1 MATPLHYHRRAKRV
15 SPMRARRIGGAAAVA
30 VGAGDFPGIEI
41 AEPQSVRGRLISG
54 SVALALH
61 GAFILALVLAAWLMP
76 EQVEER
82 IFELT
87 RIQDNVAREEPAPAP
102 RVIAESSGRFN
113 PAPMAVPAQIRSPA
127 VIQRAAPV
135 VQARKLEMASVATV
149 KAPREVQRAARVV
162 EHARA
167 FQSAVQVTT
176 SPLEVD
182 ANAPAIRGPVQA
194 TEAGAAQAG
203 PRQVANGATVGRDNL
218 AALGTGSSVRD
229 GIASNRDVLGSKT
242 GVRAQVN
249 WAVGDGNLRG
259 TGGDG
264 TGPGGI
270 TWSDCIARPEVRAY
284 MERIRARVMAR
295 WSLPPSTRGNQSVK
309 LRFTLD
315 RAGSASAV
323 GVVQSEDPLLGQSAQ
338 AALRSASPF
347 DHMPERVRCLAGQPI
362 SATFRNPTVAN
373 R

>member
-1 MATPLHYHRRAKRV
+1 MRMHRFG
-15 SPMRARRIGGAAAVA
+15 GGAAALPVNA
-30 VGAGDFPGIEI
+30 ANFPGIEI
-41 AEPQSVRGRLISG
+41 AEPATVRGRLISG

-61 GAFILALVLAAWLMP
+61 AAAILGLLIAAWLLP
-76 EQVEER
+76 DEVEET
-82 IFELT
+82 IFQLT
-87 RIQDNVAREEPAPAP
+87 RIQDNVVKQEPAPAP
-102 RVIAESSGRFN
+102 RVIAEARTSYN

-167 FQSAVQVTT
+167 FQSQVQVTT
-176 SPLEVD
+176 SPLEVEAD
-182 ANAPAIRGPVQA
+182 APAIRGPVEA
-194 TEAGAAQAG
+194 TDAGAVRAG
-203 PRQVANGATVGRDNL
+203 PRQVTDGNTVGSADL
-218 AALGTGSSVRD
+218 AALGTGSSVKD
-229 GIASNRDVLGSKT
+229 GIASNRDVLGGKT

-259 TGGDG
+259 SGGDG

-295 WSLPPSTRGNQSVK
+295 WALPPSTRGNQSVK

-315 RAGSASAV
+315 RAGTASAV
-323 GVVQSEDPLLGQSAQ
+323 GVVKSEDPVLGKSAQ
-338 AALRSASPF
+338 TALRSASPF
-347 DHMPERVRCLAGQPI
+347 DHMTERVRCLAGQPI